1 MIRKARLPRTSWF
14 VVMIIV
20 GITIFLGGCSQEQ
33 PTLEPSTIS
42 FVHQEYEAE
51 YYEPLVEEFMQA
63 HPEITVELTTAY
75 GNDIDA
81 YSQADVV
88 HVDIFTYIQFQPQGA
103 FLDLTPLVEQEA
115 EFGFSDYY
123 PGTIDLFSSNDKLWA
138 IPSGIDTFMLYYNK
152 DLFDQNGFGYPT
164 NNWTWD
170 DQLAAAAGIREEPD
184 TFGYGVPDPY
194 LEMNSMIL
202 MHQHGGQLFDD
213 LDNPSEITYNHP
225 LNVEAMQWFQDL
237 YYLYDVAPS
246 PEQASRSFGYG
257 NQTMFRGVLQGDIG
271 MWPGNFSDRD
281 GVTWPVSWDNLS
293 WGIVALPGDVSAA
306 TSGYGTG
313 YAISAGT
320 QNPEA
325 TWLWLVY
332 LSGQIP
338 QTLIPARRSL
348 AESQDF
354 QDRVGEE
361 AADAALRS
369 IQNVT
374 LISPDLFQFGNSLDY
389 FSQAIR
395 DIVDG
400 TASAQ
405 EALDWAQDKVESP

>member
-1 MIRKARLPRTSWF
+1 MIYAPRIPRLTWL
-14 VVMIIV
+14 VAMILFGLAIS
-20 GITIFLGGCSQEQ
+20 LSGCSEER
-33 PTLEPSTIS
+33 PTLEPATIS
-42 FVHQEYEAE
+42 FVHQEYEAG

-63 HPEITVELTTAY
+63 HPEITVELTEVR
-75 GNDIDA
+75 GNNLEV

-88 HVDIFTYIQFQPQGA
+88 GVSLFTYIQYQPQGA
-103 FLDLTPLVEQEA
+103 FLDLTPLIEQDID
-115 EFGFSDYY
+115 FGFSDFY
-123 PGTIDLFSSNDKLWA
+123 PGTVDLFTSNDKIWA
-138 IPSGIDTFMLYYNK
+138 IPSGIDTLVLYYNK

-164 NNWTWD
+164 NDWNWD
-170 DQLAAAAGIREEPD
+170 DQLAVAAAIRAEPD

-194 LEMNSMIL
+194 LEMNSMVLIY
-202 MHQHGGQLFDD
+202 QHGGQLFDD
-213 LDNPSEITYNHP
+213 LDNPFGITYNHP

-257 NQTMFRGVLQGDIG
+257 GQSMFRGVLQGDIG
-271 MWPGNFSDRD
+271 MWSGNFSDRG
-281 GVTWPVSWDNLS
+281 GVTWPVQWDNFS
-293 WGIVALPGDVSAA
+293 WGMVALPGDVTAV
-306 TSGYGTG
+306 TSGMGTG

-325 TWLWLVY
+325 AWMWLVF
-332 LSGQIP
+332 LSEQIP

-348 AESQDF
+348 AESKDF
-354 QDRVGEE
+354 QDQIGAE
-361 AADAALRS
+361 ATATALKS

-389 FSQAIR
+389 FSQAIG
-395 DIVDG
+395 DIIDG

-405 EALDWAQDKVESP
+405 EALDWAQEQIDEP